1 MKNRRY
7 FLKKSG
13 LAFTGLAFY
22 NSISAKSY
30 RNILGS
36 NDRINIAFQGLG
48 RRIPGLLNGAVSQ
61 KNIEVSYLCDVM
73 DDQILK
79 ASKRLFNLTG
89 KKAKSEKNIHR
100 IFDDSDVDAIIMA
113 TPDHWHAYGACK
125 AMESDKHVYL
135 EKPCSHNMKESSLL
149 VSYQKHFNKVVQM
162 GNQQRSSLHTIELIN
177 KIRQGEIGET
187 YKATAFYHSNRPRV
201 PNQLIAPIP
210 DGLDW
215 SLFQGPAI
223 RRKYTFNTWDYN
235 WRWYGWDYGTG
246 EAGNNA
252 THELDIARWAL
263 NVNYPENVDVYAGK
277 YHYLDDGW
285 TMYDTMEAKFRFKGG
300 KFITWD
306 GQSRNSYE
314 KSKEGGRGTKIWGS
328 KGSAFVN
335 RVGYQIYN
343 LKDELIFDSLSKENV
358 NRYSSGGNIGNMTQL
373 HMKNFFESIRTG
385 EKLTSPINDAVIS
398 QSLVHYANASYRSN
412 QSLSIDSRTTK
423 IKDKRAM
430 KFWSRDYEKGWE
442 IKNPK

>member
-1 MKNRRY
+1 M
-7 FLKKSG
+7 
-13 LAFTGLAFY
+13 
-22 NSISAKSY
+22 
-30 RNILGS
+30 
-36 NDRINIAFQGLG
+36 
-48 RRIPGLLNGAVSQ
+48 
-61 KNIEVSYLCDVM
+61 
-73 DDQILK
+73 
-79 ASKRLFNLTG
+79 
-89 KKAKSEKNIHR
+89 
-100 IFDDSDVDAIIMA
+100 
-113 TPDHWHAYGACK
+113 
-125 AMESDKHVYL
+125 
-135 EKPCSHNMKESSLL
+135 
-149 VSYQKHFNKVVQM
+149 
-162 GNQQRSSLHTIELIN
+162 
-177 KIRQGEIGET
+177 
-187 YKATAFYHSNRPRV
+187 

-215 SLFQGPAI
+215 SLFQGPAV

-343 LKDELIFDSLSKENV
+343 LK
-358 NRYSSGGNIGNMTQL
+358 GNN
-373 HMKNFFESIRTG
+373 
-385 EKLTSPINDAVIS
+385 
-398 QSLVHYANASYRSN
+398 
-412 QSLSIDSRTTK
+412 
-423 IKDKRAM
+423 
-430 KFWSRDYEKGWE
+430 
-442 IKNPK
+442 